1 MWKIFLT
8 SFGIMFIA
16 ELGDKTQ
23 LAVLSLAGRYRSPW
37 TVFAGAA
44 LAMILATGLGVLVGS
59 FLPALIGERTVR
71 YVSGGLFILFGVLVL
86 AGK

>member
-23 LAVLSLAGRYRSPW
+23 LAILSLAGRYRSPW

-44 LAMILATGLGVLVGS
+44 LAMILATGLGVLVGG
-59 FLPALIGERTVR
+59 FLPTVIGERAVR
-71 YVSGGLFILFGVLVL
+71 FVSGGLFILFGILVLV
-86 AGK
+86 GK

>member
-1 MWKIFLT
+1 MFL
-8 SFGIMFIA
+8 A

-23 LAVLSLAGRYRSPW
+23 LTILSLSGKFRSPW

-44 LAMILATGLGVLVGS
+44 VAMVLATGLGVLVGN
-59 FLPALIGERTVR
+59 FLPSIIGEKAVR
-71 YVSGGLFILFGVLVL
+71 YVSGGLFISFGILVL

>member
-1 MWKIFLT
+1 MFL
-8 SFGIMFIA
+8 A

-23 LAVLSLAGRYRSPW
+23 ITILSLASRFRSPW

-44 LAMILATGLGVLVGS
+44 AAMVLATGLGVLVGS
-59 FLPALIGERTVR
+59 FLPTVIGEKAVR
-71 YVSGGLFILFGVLVL
+71 YVSGGFFVLFGILVL

>member
-1 MWKIFLT
+1 MFL
-8 SFGIMFIA
+8 A

-23 LAVLSLAGRYRSPW
+23 LTILSLAGRYRSPW

-44 LAMILATGLGVLVGS
+44 LAMVLATGLGVLIGN
-59 FLPALIGERTVR
+59 FLPSLIGEKMVR
-71 YVSGGLFILFGVLVL
+71 YVSGGLFVLFGVLVI

>member
-1 MWKIFLT
+1 VWKIFLI

-23 LAVLSLAGRYRSPW
+23 LTILSLAGRFRSPW

-44 LAMILATGLGVLVGS
+44 LAMVLATGLGVLVGS
-59 FLPALIGERTVR
+59 FLPTLIGERAVR
-71 YVSGGLFILFGVLVL
+71 LVSGGLFILFGILVL

>member
-1 MWKIFLT
+1 MWKVFFTTFGVMFL
-8 SFGIMFIA
+8 A

-23 LAVLSLAGRYRSPW
+23 LAVISCASRFRSPW

-44 LAMILATGLGVLVGS
+44 LAMVLATAIGTAVGS
-59 FLPALIGERTVR
+59 FLPAVLGERTIR
-71 YVSGGLFILFGVLVL
+71 FVSGGLFIVFGVLIL

>member
-1 MWKIFLT
+1 MWKVFFT
-8 SFGIMFIA
+8 TFGIMFLA

-23 LAVLSLAGRYRSPW
+23 LAILSLSGRFRSPW

-44 LAMILATGLGVLVGS
+44 LAMVLATGLGVLIGS
-59 FLPALIGERTVR
+59 FLPSVIGEKMVR
-71 YVSGGLFILFGVLVL
+71 YVSGGLFVLFGILVL

>member
-8 SFGIMFIA
+8 SFGIMFLA

-23 LAVLSLAGRYRSPW
+23 LAVLSLAGRFRSPW

-44 LAMILATGLGVLVGS
+44 LAMVLATGIGVLVGN
-59 FLPALIGERTVR
+59 FLPSLIGERSVR
-71 YVSGGLFILFGVLVL
+71 FVSGGLFILFGILVL

>member
-1 MWKIFLT
+1 MWKVFFT
-8 SFGIMFIA
+8 SFGIMLLA

-23 LAVLSLAGRYRSPW
+23 LAILSLSGRYKSPW

-44 LAMILATGLGVLVGS
+44 LAMVLATGLGVLIGN
-59 FLPALIGERTVR
+59 FLPSLIGEKMVR
-71 YVSGGLFILFGVLVL
+71 YVSGGLFVLFGVLVI

>member
-1 MWKIFLT
+1 VWKIFFT
-8 SFGIMFIA
+8 SFGIMFLA

-23 LAVLSLAGRYRSPW
+23 LTILSLAGRFRSPW

-44 LAMILATGLGVLVGS
+44 IAMVLATGLGVLVGS
-59 FLPALIGERTVR
+59 FLPTVIGEKAVR
-71 YVSGGLFILFGVLVL
+71 YVSGCLFMLFGILVL

>member
-1 MWKIFLT
+1 MLL
-8 SFGIMFIA
+8 A

-23 LAVLSLAGRYRSPW
+23 LAILSLSGKFRSPW

-44 LAMILATGLGVLVGS
+44 LAMVLATGLGVLIGN
-59 FLPALIGERTVR
+59 FLPSLIGEKTVR
-71 YVSGGLFILFGVLVL
+71 YVSGGLFVLFGVLVI

>member
-1 MWKIFLT
+1 MFL
-8 SFGIMFIA
+8 A

-23 LAVLSLAGRYRSPW
+23 LTILSLAGRYRSPW

-44 LAMILATGLGVLVGS
+44 LAMVLATGLGVLVGN
-59 FLPALIGERTVR
+59 FLPSLIGEKMVR
-71 YVSGGLFILFGVLVL
+71 YVSGGLFMLFGILVL

>member
-1 MWKIFLT
+1 VWKIFLT
-8 SFGIMFIA
+8 SFGIMFLA

-23 LAVLSLAGRYRSPW
+23 LAVLSLAGRFRSPW

-44 LAMILATGLGVLVGS
+44 LAMVLATGIGVLVGN
-59 FLPALIGERTVR
+59 FLPSLIGERSVR
-71 YVSGGLFILFGVLVL
+71 FVSGGLFILFGILVL

>member
-1 MWKIFLT
+1 MWKVFFTTFGVMFL
-8 SFGIMFIA
+8 A

-23 LAVLSLAGRYRSPW
+23 LAVISCASRFRSPW

-44 LAMILATGLGVLVGS
+44 LAMILATAIGTAVGS
-59 FLPALIGERTVR
+59 FLPAVLGERAVR
-71 YVSGGLFILFGVLVL
+71 YVSGGLFVVFGILIL

>member
-1 MWKIFLT
+1 MWRIFLT
-8 SFGIMFIA
+8 SFGIMFLA

-23 LAVLSLAGRYRSPW
+23 LAVLSLAGRFRSPW

-44 LAMILATGLGVLVGS
+44 LAMILATGIGVLVGS
-59 FLPALIGERTVR
+59 FLPTLIGERGVR
-71 YVSGGLFILFGVLVL
+71 FVSGGLFILFGILVL

>member
-1 MWKIFLT
+1 MWKVFFT
-8 SFGIMFIA
+8 TFGIMFLA

-23 LAVLSLAGRYRSPW
+23 LTILSLSGRFRSPW

-44 LAMILATGLGVLVGS
+44 IAMVLATGLGVLIGN
-59 FLPALIGERTVR
+59 FLPSLIGEKTVR
-71 YVSGGLFILFGVLVL
+71 YVSGGLFIFFGILVI

>member
-1 MWKIFLT
+1 MLL
-8 SFGIMFIA
+8 A

-23 LAVLSLAGRYRSPW
+23 LAILSLSGRYKSPW

-44 LAMILATGLGVLVGS
+44 LAMVLATGLGVLIGN
-59 FLPALIGERTVR
+59 FLPSLIGEKMVR
-71 YVSGGLFILFGVLVL
+71 YVSGGLFVLFGVLVI